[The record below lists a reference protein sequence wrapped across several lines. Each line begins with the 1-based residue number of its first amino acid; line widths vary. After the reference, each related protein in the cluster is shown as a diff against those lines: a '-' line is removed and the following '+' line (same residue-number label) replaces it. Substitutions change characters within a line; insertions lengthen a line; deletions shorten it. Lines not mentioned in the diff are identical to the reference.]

1 MAAMMPAMVAPM
13 VGMSVPSALERFW
26 SGRSYGRGR
35 NRPEG
40 GAMKYVRRLS
50 LLAAALV
57 TLASALA
64 LQAAAGPPNHAN
76 RLEATFA
83 ETNVS
88 VTNRIADL
96 GIFQL
101 INTGTG
107 TVEGFGDATMTL
119 GHTGSDRPPVRGGK
133 LDERRHPSD
142 RAGRGRPRPPR
153 ARPRL
158 SDRSGTDRN
167 GHVGGRRPSSTG
179 IFAGARGSGD
189 DRIVLATR
197 YLHALRDV
205 STSPKVREGEQ
216 GHGNHPGRATA
227 GDERLRA
234 RPGCY
239 RRSRPPGQHER
250 PLDCVRRAG

>member
-1 MAAMMPAMVAPM
+1 
-13 VGMSVPSALERFW
+13 
-26 SGRSYGRGR
+26 
-35 NRPEG
+35 
-40 GAMKYVRRLS
+40 MKYARRLS

-107 TVEGFGDATMTL
+107 TVDGFGDATVTVSV
-119 GHTGSDRPPVRGGK
+119 TQ
-133 LDERRHPSD
+133 
-142 RAGRGRPRPPR
+142 
-153 ARPRL
+153 
-158 SDRSGTDRN
+158 DRSVHPCGEGSWTNAGIRRIVLDGGVLVLRELVHVCQTASGPIGTGTWEVD
-167 GHVGGRRPSSTG
+167 GASSTG

-189 DRIVLATR
+189 DRIDITSRTSTLSGRLNLA
-197 YLHALRDV
+197 
-205 STSPKVREGEQ
+205 EG
-216 GHGNHPGRATA
+216 P
-227 GDERLRA
+227 
-234 RPGCY
+234 
-239 RRSRPPGQHER
+239 
-250 PLDCVRRAG
+250 